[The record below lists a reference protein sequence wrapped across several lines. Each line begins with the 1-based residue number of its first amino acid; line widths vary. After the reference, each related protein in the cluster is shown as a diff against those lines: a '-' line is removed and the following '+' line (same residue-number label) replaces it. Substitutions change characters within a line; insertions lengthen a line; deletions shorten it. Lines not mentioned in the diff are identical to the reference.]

1 MPGHVPGTPA
11 HPSRPHRS
19 HSSPSPPS
27 LPSLPSSCPPVP
39 VERAEYQSGPAA
51 ARTFS
56 PTRSVA
62 RVRPLAAS
70 PACAHSPRRPRAPTR
85 RVARV
90 RPLAALPVCAH
101 SPRCPCA
108 PTRRARARPGRD
120 RARPHAPSGRPS
132 GEWAESG
139 LDQACSPTIAPTRVP
154 RPFLHISPPST
165 WIHTGGPPRP
175 RRAGA
180 VPAWTACLRRPR
192 FPRLC
197 AGRRSVCA
205 ARSTWVCRAAD
216 STPGTSAGPST
227 ASDARPSP
235 GHRTNSPGH
244 SHRGCAAI
252 RSSATPLPPCCSASP
267 CLDDSSATHAST

>member
-70 PACAHSPRRPRAPTR
+70 PACAHSPR
-85 RVARV
+85 
-90 RPLAALPVCAH
+90 
-101 SPRCPCA
+101 CPCA

-165 WIHTGGPPRP
+165 RIHTGGPPRP